1 MNGILN
7 CKNRGLTPIFLPSQA
22 HSWIEVRGQEAAEL
36 CG

>member
-7 CKNRGLTPIFLPSQA
+7 CKNRGLTPIFQA
-22 HSWIEVRGQEAAEL
+22 NSWIEVRGQEAAEL